1 VGIADTATTAEFAR
15 LPWKERR
22 TDEPAEPILG
32 ELFGADRL
40 AQHARQVARRQRTAP
55 PELSRRRFFRQKGS
69 LLARLDATERVLRD
83 INQSLGLIAGSGVAV
98 SPAGDWLLDNYHVV
112 VAQVGEVRTTLPA
125 DYYDELPKLAES
137 STFAGHPRIYEIAIE
152 LIAHT
157 DGRLDPSTLELMVRE
172 YQRVTP
178 LSMGELWAMPAMLRM
193 GFLENIRHMA
203 QRAARDAADIV
214 AADAWVSRL
223 LDADDAPPPA
233 LAHVLAEFVDQSRLL
248 TPAFLTRFL
257 QQMRSRRADFTP
269 LLWLE
274 QWIGED
280 VMTVEEAVQRSTQ
293 RLAVS
298 QLVMANSIASLRAIE
313 NIDWRDFVEEAS
325 LADAILRRDPAG
337 VYSSMTFGTR
347 DQYRHVVERL
357 AKGSDATELEV
368 AGAAIEAA
376 SAAAARLGPAA
387 LEAHVGYHLVDDGR
401 APLERSLSY
410 RMPFVERL
418 RRLAY
423 AHPSAA
429 YMSAICLLAGSALA
443 VLLRPL
449 SGAAGWGVVLALC
462 LALVPAAD
470 IAVALVNQLVTL
482 LFPPSRL
489 PRLDFSARVP
499 AAQRTVVVVPILL
512 GSVEA
517 VEDALDHLEAQYLAN
532 DDPEIRFA
540 LLGDFLD
547 GDAPTA
553 PGDEAILEAAV
564 GGVRALN
571 VSYGEKNAEISPFY
585 LFHRSRRFNAADG
598 RWMGWERK
606 RGKLADFNAFVLG
619 GGGDAFST
627 IEGDVSWLHSV
638 RYVITLDSDT
648 VLPRDAA
655 AMLIG
660 TMAHPLNRAEFDEQ
674 VGRVTRGYG
683 ILQPRVSVSLASANG
698 SRYAAIFAGHP
709 GVDPY
714 TTAVSDVYQ
723 DLFAEGTYTG
733 KGIYDVAVFEQA
745 TASRF
750 PENSLLSHD
759 LIEGSFARAALVTDV
774 EVFDDYP
781 TRYLTS
787 TRRLHRWIRGDW
799 QLLPWLVSDIPGPR
813 GSGVNPLAPVSRWKM
828 LDNMRRSMTPVLM
841 LAWVVAGWTVLPGA
855 GLRWTLTALAAYGFP
870 WYAPLIVAA
879 FRPPR
884 GESWRPYYAGLAHD
898 VSSSVKQFGIAIVM
912 LPHQALLAADAIGR
926 TIWRVAVTHRRML
939 EWQTASQEE
948 QASLGGRG
956 PVWRRMASSVG
967 LAVALL
973 LLMGTQSFRAGASPL
988 GWLVLGAL
996 SLCWLL
1002 APEIA
1007 YALSAP
1013 RARVELE
1020 LTPAERD
1027 TARRYA
1033 RSHWEYFATLAT
1045 AETHWLIPD
1054 NFQETPVPVV
1064 APRTSPTNIG
1074 LQLLATMSAHDLG
1087 LISRTEMI
1095 ERLERVL
1102 DTMERLPKLRGHLM
1116 NWYDLTDLRVLD
1128 PPYVSA
1134 VDSGNLAGHL
1144 MALASGCL
1152 EPLDDG
1158 VADAADAARLTA
1170 VAERARAMAMA
1181 MDFTL
1186 FYDPRRRLM
1195 SIGYDARTGRLDE
1208 SAYDLLASEARLAS
1222 FVAVAKGDVPVEHW
1236 FHLGRT
1242 LTTSENATALV
1253 SWSGSM
1259 FEYLMPVLVMASRPF
1274 SLLDQTHQAAVRR
1287 QIGYAATR
1295 NVPWGISESAY
1306 NVRDRHDTYQYRA
1319 FGVPDLALKRGLAS
1333 DLVVAPYA
1341 TALALAIDPHLAMQN
1356 LGALESLGAFGRFG
1370 FYDAIDY
1377 TRPDP
1382 ESTCSIVRTYMAH
1395 HIGMSLVAFDNAL
1408 HLEQGMGRWQ
1418 GRFMRDPAARASSL
1432 LLDERVPRRYT
1443 IMPLRPQEPRDA
1455 YVRPAR
1461 ANAVVREFI
1470 DPDTAEPQVGLLG
1483 GQAYHTLLTNAGGGY
1498 SRSGGRDVFRW
1509 RADATRDATGHWIYL
1524 RDLAAGDVWSA
1535 AHQPVRAK
1543 ASSYR
1548 VAFATDRVLF
1558 TRVDGAIETRTEI
1571 TVIPR
1576 ERAEVRRVTVCNQ
1589 SRTTRE
1595 IEVTSYGEVVLTDA
1609 GADRAHPAFQNLF
1622 VETEWLPELGAV
1634 LASRRPRSAHEQ
1646 RPWCAH
1652 ILATGVE
1659 RVGDISCET
1668 DRARFVGR
1676 GRTTHMP
1683 AALDE
1688 GAVLSGTAGAVLDP
1702 IVALRCRVRLEPGRS
1717 STMAFTTVVADS
1729 REDAL
1734 QAVDRYR
1741 DTGGARRALALMG
1754 TEARIELRDLDI
1766 SPADAA
1772 LYQDL
1777 AGALIYPRENLRAPR
1792 AERLANRRGQTA
1804 LWAHGI
1810 SGDWPIVLATIR
1822 DTNGMPSV
1830 RQLIAAHQY
1839 WRMKGVRCDLVILN
1853 AKGPSYIQDL
1863 QDQITTLVVSSSEGG
1878 ILEQPGGV
1886 FIRRVDGLPEE
1897 DVALLRAT
1905 AAINIVC
1912 DGVGLGEI
1920 VGATDDLRAA
1930 PVRPGAPHPRPA
1942 PRSPR
1947 PATPGNGFGA
1957 LTASSDYAI
1966 DVQGSHVPPAP
1977 WANVIANPNAG
1988 FCVTERGGGFTYA
2001 ENSYFYRLTPWF
2013 NDPVSDPSGEV
2024 LYLQDGE
2031 SGQSWTPTP
2040 GPMPALDAA
2049 DDDAAYR
2056 VVHAPGMTTFAHARH
2071 GITSELAMT
2080 VPLTD
2085 PVKITRLRLTNDGPT
2100 ARTIVVTSFVEWVL
2114 GTDRQHTRHQLHTTH
2129 DDATG
2134 ALFAQN
2140 FFTED
2145 FASRVAFSWISEPVM
2160 SCTAS
2165 RASFIGRNGD
2175 LAHPA
2180 ALTVANLD
2188 GDVLGAGDDPCAALR
2203 CSMTVLPGE
2212 TRELV
2217 VLLGAA
2223 ASADEARAIIARC
2236 GPPALAAES
2245 ARGAIAAWEDRL
2257 STIRV
2262 STPSPEF
2269 DALVNRWTLY
2279 QALACRMWARSAIYQ
2294 SSGAYGFRDQLQ
2306 DGMAFVYTDP
2316 DVTRA
2321 HLLRS
2326 AGHQFVEG
2334 DVQHWWHEPGG
2345 RGVRTRF
2352 SDDLVWLA
2360 FTADHYVR
2368 VTGDTGVWDE
2378 TVAYIE
2384 MRALEPHEHEIY
2396 DQPRRSERT
2405 DSLYAHCLTALRRA
2419 CTVGVH
2425 GLPLIGIGDW
2435 NDGMNRVGV
2444 EGKGESVWLA
2454 WFLAATLR
2462 RFAAHAAQRGDAET
2476 SAWCRRQA
2484 DEYAAAV
2491 EREAWDGAWYRRA
2504 YFDDGTPLGSE
2515 SSVEAQ
2521 IDAIAQSWSV
2531 ISGAGDPE
2539 RARIAMQ
2546 SLNDRLVRDDE
2557 RLLLLL
2563 TPPFDKTSN
2572 DPGYIKGYLPGVREN
2587 GAQYT
2592 HAALW
2597 SVLAAVG
2604 LGDGD
2609 LAFHYLDLLN
2619 PLTHA
2624 RTREEAE
2631 TYKVEPYVVAADVY
2645 TAPGHVGRGG
2655 WTWYTGSASWSYRV
2669 ALEGILGFTKRGNRL
2684 GVAPCIPA
2692 SWNEVRIEYRFGG
2705 STYTITILNPHGL
2718 STGTP
2723 LVECDGVPCPDGEI
2737 ELRDDGV
2744 QHVVRVTMSESDLVV
2759 ASTR

>member
-1 VGIADTATTAEFAR
+1 MSADTATPPEFSR
-15 LPWKERR
+15 LPWKSRR

-32 ELFGADRL
+32 ELFGTDRL
-40 AQHARQVARRQRTAP
+40 AQHARQLARRQRTAP
-55 PELSRRRFFRQKGS
+55 TEPSGRRLFRRQGS

-83 INQSLGLIAGSGVAV
+83 INGSLTLIAGTGVAV

-112 VAQVGEVRTTLPA
+112 VAQVGEVRATLPV
-125 DYYDELPKLAES
+125 DYYDELPKLAEAS
-137 STFAGHPRIYEIAIE
+137 MFAGHPRIYEIAIE

-203 QRAARDAADIV
+203 QRAARDAADTV
-214 AADAWVSRL
+214 AADEWVSRL

-233 LAHVLAEFVDQSRLL
+233 LARALAEFVDQSRLL

-257 QQMRSRRADFTP
+257 QQMRSRRSDFTP

-298 QLVMANSIASLRAIE
+298 QLVMANSIASLRAIG

-325 LADAILRRDPAG
+325 LAEAILRRDPAG
-337 VYSSMTFGTR
+337 VYASMTFGTR
-347 DQYRHVVERL
+347 DRYRHVVERL
-357 AKGSDATELEV
+357 AKRSDTPELDVAT
-368 AGAAIEAA
+368 AAVEAA
-376 SAAAARLGPAA
+376 SAAAARLGPGA
-387 LEAHVGYHLVDDGR
+387 LEAHIGYHLVDAGLS
-401 APLERSLSY
+401 ALERSLGY
-410 RMPFVERL
+410 RTPVAERW

-423 AHPSAA
+423 AHPSVA
-429 YMSAICLLAGSALA
+429 YMGAISVLAAAALA
-443 VLLRPL
+443 ALLRPL
-449 SGAAGWGVVLALC
+449 DGATGPGVVLALC
-462 LALVPAAD
+462 LALAPAAD
-470 IAVALVNQLVTL
+470 IAVAIVNQLVTL
-482 LFPPSRL
+482 LLPPSRL
-489 PRLDFSARVP
+489 PRLDFTARVP

-547 GDAPTA
+547 ADGPVA
-553 PGDEAILEAAV
+553 PGDDAILDAAI

-571 VSYGEKNAEISPFY
+571 ASYVEKSAASSPFY
-585 LFHRSRRFNAADG
+585 LFHRSRRLNTADG

-627 IEGDVSWLHSV
+627 TEGDLPWLHSV

-655 AMLIG
+655 VTLIG

-733 KGIYDVAVFEQA
+733 KGIYDVAVFEEA
-745 TASRF
+745 TAGRF

-781 TRYLTS
+781 TRYLTA

-799 QLLPWLVSDIPGPR
+799 QLLPWLVSEIPGPR
-813 GSGVNPLAPVSRWKM
+813 GRGVNPLAPVSRWKM
-828 LDNMRRSMTPVLM
+828 LDNMRRSVTPVLV
-841 LAWVVAGWTVLPGA
+841 LAWLVAGWTVLPNA
-855 GLRWTLTALAAYGFP
+855 GLGWTLTALAAFGFP
-870 WYAPLIVAA
+870 WYAPLVVAA

-884 GESWRPYYAGLAHD
+884 GESFRPYYAGLAHD
-898 VSSSVKQFGIAIVM
+898 VSSAVKQFGIAVVM
-912 LPHQALLAADAIGR
+912 LPHQALLAADAIVR
-926 TIWRVAVTHRRML
+926 TIYRVAVTHRRML
-939 EWQTASQEE
+939 EWQTASQAER
-948 QASLGGRG
+948 ASLGGRG
-956 PVWRRMASSVG
+956 PVWRRMGSAVG
-967 LAVALL
+967 LAAALL
-973 LLMGTQSFRAGASPL
+973 MLMWTHSLRAGASPL

-996 SLCWLL
+996 TLCWLL

-1013 RARVELE
+1013 RVRVELE
-1020 LTPAERD
+1020 LTPAERE

-1054 NFQETPVPVV
+1054 NLQETPVPVI
-1064 APRTSPTNIG
+1064 AARTSPTNIG
-1074 LQLLATMSAHDLG
+1074 LQLLATMSAHDLA
-1087 LISRTEMI
+1087 LISTTEMI

-1102 DTMERLPKLRGHLM
+1102 GTMERLPKLRGHLM

-1144 MALASGCL
+1144 MAIAAGCA
-1152 EPLDDG
+1152 ESRDTG
-1158 VADAADAARLTA
+1158 EAGAARLRGIA
-1170 VAERARAMAMA
+1170 DRARAMAMA

-1242 LTTSENATALV
+1242 LTTTEDATALV

-1259 FEYLMPVLVMASRPF
+1259 FEYLMPVLVMASRPW

-1287 QIGYAATR
+1287 QIGYAAAR

-1341 TALALAIDPHLAMQN
+1341 SALALAVNPHVAMQN
-1356 LGALESLGAFGRFG
+1356 LAALESLGAMGTYG
-1370 FYDAIDY
+1370 FYDALDY

-1382 ESTCSIVRTYMAH
+1382 EATFSIVRTFMAH
-1395 HIGMSLVAFDNAL
+1395 HVGMTLVALDNAL
-1408 HLEQGMGRWQ
+1408 HIEGGQGRWQ

-1443 IMPLRPQEPRDA
+1443 TMPLRPPEPKDA

-1461 ANAVVREFI
+1461 ADAVVREFT
-1470 DPDTAEPQVGLLG
+1470 DPDTAEPHVGLLG
-1483 GQAYHTLLTNAGGGY
+1483 GQAYHMLLTNAGGGY

-1509 RADATRDATGHWIYL
+1509 RADATKDETGHWIYL
-1524 RDLAAGDVWSA
+1524 RDLTAGDVWSA
-1535 AHQPVRAK
+1535 THQPVRAP
-1543 ASSYR
+1543 AAFYR
-1548 VAFATDRVLF
+1548 AAFATDRVVY
-1558 TRVDGAIETRTEI
+1558 TRLDGSVETRTEI

-1589 SRTTRE
+1589 SRVTRE
-1595 IEVTSYGEVVLTDA
+1595 VEVTSYGEVVLTDA

-1622 VETEWLPELGAV
+1622 VETEWLPQLGAV

-1652 ILATGVE
+1652 VLATGVE
-1659 RVGDISCET
+1659 RVGDITCET

-1688 GAVLSGTAGAVLDP
+1688 GAELSGTAGAVLDP

-1729 REDAL
+1729 REEAL
-1734 QAVDRYR
+1734 EAVDRYR
-1741 DTGGARRALALMG
+1741 DTGAARRALALMG

-1777 AGALIYPRENLRAPR
+1777 AGALIYPRESLRAPR
-1792 AERLANRRGQTA
+1792 SERLANRRGQSA

-1822 DTNGMPSV
+1822 DANGLPSV

-1839 WRMKGVRCDLVILN
+1839 WRMKGVRSDLVILN
-1853 AKGPSYIQDL
+1853 ARAPSYIQDL
-1863 QDQITTLVVSSSEGG
+1863 QDQITTMVVASSEGG

-1886 FIRRVDGLPEE
+1886 YIRRVDVLPEE
-1897 DVALLRAT
+1897 DVTLLRVT

-1920 VGATDDLRAA
+1920 VGATDDLRSAA
-1930 PVRPGAPHPRPA
+1930 VRPGAPHPRPT
-1942 PRSPR
+1942 PR
-1947 PATPGNGFGA
+1947 PPRPTTAGNGFGA
-1957 LTASSDYAI
+1957 LTETGDYAI
-1966 DVQGSHVPPAP
+1966 GVHGAHVPPAP
-1977 WANVIANPNAG
+1977 WANVVANPNAG
-1988 FCVTERGGGFTYA
+1988 FCVTERGGGFAWA

-2013 NDPVSDPSGEV
+2013 NDPVADPSGDV
-2024 LYLQDGE
+2024 VYLQDAE
-2031 SGQSWTPTP
+2031 SGETWTPTP
-2040 GPMPALDAA
+2040 GPMPAMYAA
-2049 DDDAAYR
+2049 DDDAAYS
-2056 VVHAPGMTTFAHARH
+2056 VVHAPGISTFSHARH
-2071 GITSELAMT
+2071 GISSELTMT
-2080 VPLTD
+2080 VPPAD
-2085 PVKITRLRLTNDGPT
+2085 PVKVTRLRLSNDGPSP
-2100 ARTIVVTSFVEWVL
+2100 RTIVVTSFVEWVL
-2114 GTDRQHTRHQLHTTH
+2114 GTDRQHTRHQLHTVR

-2140 FFTED
+2140 FFLDE
-2145 FASRVAFSWISEPVM
+2145 FASRVAFSWISEPVA

-2165 RASFIGRNGD
+2165 RAAFIGRNGD

-2203 CSMTVLPGE
+2203 CAITVQPGE

-2223 ASADEARAIIARC
+2223 TSESEARAIIARC
-2236 GPPALAAES
+2236 GTPALAAES
-2245 ARGAIAAWEDRL
+2245 ARRSVAAWEDRL

-2262 STPSPEF
+2262 RTPSPEF

-2279 QALACRMWARSAIYQ
+2279 QALSCRMWARSAMYQ

-2316 DVTRA
+2316 DVTRS

-2326 AGHQFVEG
+2326 ASHQFVEG
-2334 DVQHWWHEPGG
+2334 DVQHWWHEPSG

-2378 TVAYIE
+2378 SVAYLE
-2384 MRALEPHEHEIY
+2384 MRSLEPHEHEVY

-2405 DSLYAHCLTALRRA
+2405 DSLYVHCLHALRRA
-2419 CTVGVH
+2419 CTAGVH

-2462 RFAAHAAQRGDAET
+2462 RFAEHATGRHDAGTAE
-2476 SAWCRRQA
+2476 WCRRQA
-2484 DEYAAAV
+2484 DEYVAAV

-2504 YFDDGTPLGSE
+2504 YFDDGTPLGSA
-2515 SSVEAQ
+2515 SSEEAQ

-2539 RARIAMQ
+2539 RARIAMR
-2546 SLNDRLVRDDE
+2546 SLDERLVRDEE
-2557 RLLLLL
+2557 RLILLL
-2563 TPPFDKTSN
+2563 TPPFDRTPN

-2597 SVLAAVG
+2597 TVLAAVG

-2609 LAFHYLDLLN
+2609 LAFRYLDLLN
-2619 PLTHA
+2619 PFTHA
-2624 RTREEAE
+2624 RTREEAQ

-2645 TAPGHVGRGG
+2645 TTPGHVGRGG

-2669 ALEGILGFTKRGNRL
+2669 ALEGILGFTKRANRL
-2684 GVAPCIPA
+2684 HLAPCLPA
-2692 SWNEVRIEYRFGG
+2692 SWDEVTIDYRFGAA
-2705 STYTITILNPHGL
+2705 TYAIAIRNPDGV
-2718 STGTP
+2718 STGSR
-2723 LVECDGVPCPDGEI
+2723 LVECDGVPCPDGVI
-2737 ELRDDGV
+2737 ELRDDGAR
-2744 QHVVRVTMSESDLVV
+2744 HDVRVTLGETDLVS
-2759 ASTR
+2759 ASGR